1 MRSVRTLMP
10 KVTSL
15 LRTMSAD
22 DVKAMN
28 AATVPLPL
36 ALPLTLKQFILRL
49 LICLPIAFIAWH
61 FLANPITWALSHL
74 LDAARSF
81 FLSRTVERI
90 EINAGMIIFPVRAD
104 ASSFGG
110 KVVELLVEIDPRQYT
125 YGAPVFAALIVAA
138 RSKIRFL
145 LLGLAMLMPF
155 QAWGVFF
162 DLLKQIAFPTVEG
175 MPKNLGFEGVLREFL
190 ALAYQF
196 GVLILPMLAPVVL
209 AAVFVRERVKH
220 LLRLDELK

>member
-1 MRSVRTLMP
+1 
-10 KVTSL
+10 
-15 LRTMSAD
+15 MSAD

-36 ALPLTLKQFILRL
+36 ALPLVPPLTLKQFILRL

>member
-1 MRSVRTLMP
+1 
-10 KVTSL
+10 
-15 LRTMSAD
+15 MSAD

>member
-1 MRSVRTLMP
+1 
-10 KVTSL
+10 
-15 LRTMSAD
+15 MSAD

-175 MPKNLGFEGVLREFL
+175 MPKNLGFEGVPREFL

-196 GVLILPMLAPVVL
+196 GALILPMLAPVVL

>member
-1 MRSVRTLMP
+1 
-10 KVTSL
+10 
-15 LRTMSAD
+15 MSAD

-175 MPKNLGFEGVLREFL
+175 MPKNLGFEGVPREFL

-196 GVLILPMLAPVVL
+196 GALILPMLAPVVL

-220 LLRLDELK
+220 LLRLDELG